1 LEAGAVAEAL
11 LAMALA
17 AMASFDAEFADAIAA
32 LASDEAAAAELSAVF
47 VPLLQAATDTAAMAA
62 PTIRMERS
70 VPEGIVPGP
79 KWKDGCSVDRDA
91 VPQYDEFAIQ
101 GKREFTVA

>member
-17 AMASFDAEFADAIAA
+17 AMASFDAVLDDAIAA
-32 LASDEAAAAELSAVF
+32 LASEAAAVLSAVF
-47 VPLLQAATDTAAMAA
+47 AAPLLQAATDTAAMAA

-70 VPEGIVPGP
+70 VPEVIVPGP
-79 KWKDGCSVDRDA
+79 KWKEGCSAGRDA
-91 VPQYDEFAIQ
+91 VAQYDEFAIQ

>member
-1 LEAGAVAEAL
+1 LEAGAVAEASF
-11 LAMALA
+11 AAAFA
-17 AMASFDAEFADAIAA
+17 AMEEFDAEFADAIAA
-32 LASDEAAAAELSAVF
+32 LASDCAAAAELSAVF

-70 VPEGIVPGP
+70 VPEVIVPGP
-79 KWKDGCSVDRDA
+79 KWKEGCSAGRDA